1 MFQVVRI
8 LKKDAHEMRKVVL
21 LKLPADLWHK
31 IHNSFIR
38 SAEVLTPALEILS
51 RGQKKLKT
59 KVTYDTFTNAAP
71 QFL

>member
-38 SAEVLTPALEILS
+38 SAEVLTPALETLS
-51 RGQKKLKT
+51 RGQIKLSTQVVKP
-59 KVTYDTFTNAAP
+59 K
-71 QFL
+71 